1 MEKDYTVKSQNVD
14 TSSLKAW
21 LTSIG
26 LPMYY
31 SELTKLGFRSVESAK
46 RLSTKTY
53 SQMQLRMP
61 LHGQLLH
68 KAVQALYRNL

>member
-1 MEKDYTVKSQNVD
+1 MEKDYTLKNQNMD

-31 SELTKLGFRSVESAK
+31 SELTRLGFRSMESAK

-53 SQMQLRMP
+53 SQMQFRMP
-61 LHGQLLH
+61 MHGQLLH
-68 KAVQALYRNL
+68 KAMLALHRI

>member
-1 MEKDYTVKSQNVD
+1 MEKDYTVKHQKID
-14 TSSLKAW
+14 TSSLKGW

-31 SELTKLGFRSVESAK
+31 SELTKLGFRSVDSAK

-53 SQMQLRMP
+53 SQIQFRMP
-61 LHGQLLH
+61 LHSQLLQ
-68 KAVQALYRNL
+68 KAVQALHRI